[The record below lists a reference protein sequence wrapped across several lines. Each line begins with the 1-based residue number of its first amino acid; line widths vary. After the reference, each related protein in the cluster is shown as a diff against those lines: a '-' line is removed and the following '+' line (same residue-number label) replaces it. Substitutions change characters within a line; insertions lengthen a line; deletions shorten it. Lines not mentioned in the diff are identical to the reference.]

1 MSPGP
6 AAPAACL
13 RGPLIQ
19 QQAFHLP
26 QDPCVLRGVVTQNP
40 LDAALARDLS
50 GHGGMIY
57 GLRKL
62 HRVASAFWSLP
73 ALVLHSLHV
82 PGGGGQEGRLQDGF
96 NGLLLQ
102 ALRDAGDQ

>member
-26 QDPCVLRGVVTQNP
+26 QDPCVLCAVVTQNP
-40 LDAALARDLS
+40 PDAALARDLS
-50 GHGGMIY
+50 GHGGVIY
-57 GLRKL
+57 GPCKL
-62 HRVASAFWSLP
+62 HRAASAFWSLE
-73 ALVLHSLHV
+73 ALVLHGLHV
-82 PGGGGQEGRLQDGF
+82 PGWGWGGRK
-96 NGLLLQ
+96 
-102 ALRDAGDQ
+102 AGCKTASTAASSRPSGMP